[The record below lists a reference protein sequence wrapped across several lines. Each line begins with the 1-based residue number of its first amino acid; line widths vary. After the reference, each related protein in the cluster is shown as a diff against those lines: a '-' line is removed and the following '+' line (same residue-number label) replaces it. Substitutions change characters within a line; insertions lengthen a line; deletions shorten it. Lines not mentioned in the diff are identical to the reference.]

1 MTDCLSRVLSH
12 WPTLAHVILVG
23 KSHRHVAWTNGVK
36 SHRLDLFRNH
46 VPCSRCMTL
55 SSLPHISGNVGLAA
69 HSSLGEMSCGS
80 DGRQIIS
87 SSMASL
93 PRERFNNHR
102 TQFPTDNLRL
112 VISPRVWEWVKIHQ
126 NSGFR
131 PVHQHISIDCGMSR
145 KPFDLTRAHSHCCH
159 LGRSGWREEAT
170 HNSPKMIQ
178 KINLCFRVV
187 N

>member
-1 MTDCLSRVLSH
+1 MNLPQSSQMTDC
-12 WPTLAHVILVG
+12 LAHVILVG

-36 SHRLDLFRNH
+36 SHRLDFFTNH

-80 DGRQIIS
+80 DGRHIISS

-102 TQFPTDNLRL
+102 TQFPIDNLRL
-112 VISPRVWEWVKIHQ
+112 VISPRVWEWDGMGQ

-145 KPFDLTRAHSHCCH
+145 KPFDFDP
-159 LGRSGWREEAT
+159 G
-170 HNSPKMIQ
+170 P
-178 KINLCFRVV
+178 
-187 N
+187 